1 MSVADSE
8 TASSADS
15 GIDSGI
21 DSAIVSGVDPEVM
34 AIYGRSASRYDR
46 VNAVASFGTSTWY
59 RRRTILSLQLPST
72 ATLVDVGCGTGML
85 ALAAQRYLPD
95 SPSIV
100 AVDPCPEMRALAMQ
114 AGVRDVR
121 AGSFTSIPLEDRSRD
136 AVVSG
141 YAIRYPSDLD
151 AAFRE
156 VHRVLRPGGRMVILE
171 MIAPRPGWRRA
182 ALAHGIRDVGAP
194 LLGLFCGAR
203 AVRELMR
210 HFWDSVSSFDSPE
223 LVTERLRSA
232 GFEEVEYRHV
242 GGLLGEFRATRPAE
256 QA

>member
-1 MSVADSE
+1 MSVA
-8 TASSADS
+8 ASPQTPP
-15 GIDSGI
+15 
-21 DSAIVSGVDPEVM
+21 VDPEVM

-46 VNAVASFGTSTWY
+46 VNAVASLGTSTWY
-59 RRRTILSLQLPST
+59 RRRTVLSLDLPPD

-100 AVDPCPEMRALAMQ
+100 AVDPCPEMRALATA

-121 AGSFTSIPLEDRSRD
+121 DGAFTSIPVEDAGRD

-141 YAIRYPSDLD
+141 YAIRYATDLD

-156 VHRVLRPGGRMVILE
+156 IRRVLRPGGRMVILE
-171 MIAPRPGWRRA
+171 MIAPRPGWRRSIMA
-182 ALAHGIRDVGAP
+182 RAIRDVGAP
-194 LLGLFCGAR
+194 ILGVLCGSR
-203 AVRELMR
+203 AVRDLMR

-223 LVTERLRSA
+223 IVTERLRAS
-232 GFEEVEYRHV
+232 GFDDVEYRHV

-256 QA
+256 PA